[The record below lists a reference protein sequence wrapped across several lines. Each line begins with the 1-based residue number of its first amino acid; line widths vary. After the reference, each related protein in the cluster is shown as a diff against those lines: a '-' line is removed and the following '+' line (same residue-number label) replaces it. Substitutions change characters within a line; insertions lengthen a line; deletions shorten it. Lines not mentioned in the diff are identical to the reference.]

1 MVRIQRGIM
10 TELKIPDH
18 IAIILDGNGRWA
30 KKQNRPRTFGHKEGA
45 ENVIRIA
52 KSCKK
57 FGVKTLTLYAF
68 STENWKRPATEVGFL
83 MDLLIKFVN
92 SKLEQLMAEDCKIN
106 FLGDISK
113 LPAKT
118 KDACDLA
125 LDKTKDNKS
134 LVINIALNYGGRD
147 EIVHAFKEI
156 MEKGYVPDEITEEL
170 ISENL
175 YTAGLPDPDLLI
187 RPGGEIRLS
196 NFLIYQ
202 LAYTELYFTDVLWP
216 DFTEDDLREAIL
228 AFTKR
233 DRRYGGL

>member
-1 MVRIQRGIM
+1 M

-118 KDACDLA
+118 REACDFA
-125 LDKTKDNKS
+125 LEKTKDNKS
-134 LVINIALNYGGRD
+134 LTINIALNYGGRN

-156 MEKGYVPDEITEEL
+156 MEKGYGKNDITEEL

-175 YTAGLPDPDLLI
+175 YTAGQSDPDLLI

>member
-1 MVRIQRGIM
+1 M
-10 TELKIPDH
+10 TELKIPNH

-30 KKQNRPRTFGHKEGA
+30 KKQNKPRTFGHKEGA

-52 KSCKK
+52 KSAKK

-68 STENWKRPATEVGFL
+68 STENWKRPASEVEFL

-92 SKLEQLMAEDCKIN
+92 SKIDELMAEDCKLN

-113 LPAKT
+113 LPNKT
-118 KDACDLA
+118 KEACLFA
-125 LDKTKDNKS
+125 LDKTKDNES
-134 LVINIALNYGGRD
+134 LLINIALNYGGRD
-147 EIVHAFKEI
+147 EIVHSVKEI
-156 MEKGYVPDEITEEL
+156 MKKGYVPDDITEEL
-170 ISENL
+170 IAANL
-175 YTAGLPDPDLLI
+175 YTKGQDDPDLLI
-187 RPGGEIRLS
+187 RPGGELRLS
-196 NFLIYQ
+196 NFLVYQ

-216 DFTEDDLREAIL
+216 DFTEDNLREAIV

>member
-1 MVRIQRGIM
+1 M

-57 FGVKTLTLYAF
+57 FGVKILTLYAF

-92 SKLEQLMAEDCKIN
+92 SKLEQLMEEDCKIN

-118 KDACDLA
+118 REACDFA
-125 LDKTKDNKS
+125 LEKTKDNKS
-134 LVINIALNYGGRD
+134 LTINIALNYGGRD

>member
-1 MVRIQRGIM
+1 M

-52 KSCKK
+52 KSAKK

-118 KDACDLA
+118 REACDLA
-125 LDKTKDNKS
+125 IDKTKDNKS
-134 LVINIALNYGGRD
+134 LTINIALNYGGRD

-156 MEKGYVPDEITEEL
+156 MEKGYGKNDITEEL

-175 YTAGLPDPDLLI
+175 YTAGQSDPDLLI

>member
-1 MVRIQRGIM
+1 M
-10 TELKIPDH
+10 TELKIPNH

-52 KSCKK
+52 RSAKK

-68 STENWKRPATEVGFL
+68 STENWKRPAKEVGFL

-92 SKLEQLMAEDCKIN
+92 SKIYELMAEDCKLN
-106 FLGDISK
+106 FLGDITK
-113 LPAKT
+113 LPKKT
-118 KDACDLA
+118 REACELA

-147 EIVHAFKEI
+147 ELVHSFKEI
-156 MEKGYVPDEITEEL
+156 MKKGYGSDEITEEL
-170 ISENL
+170 ISDNL
-175 YTAGLPDPDLLI
+175 YTSGQADPDLLI
-187 RPGGEIRLS
+187 RPGGELRLS
-196 NFLIYQ
+196 NFLVYQ
-202 LAYTELYFTDVLWP
+202 LAYTELYFTEVLWP
-216 DFTEDDLREAIL
+216 DFTEDDLREAIV

>member
-1 MVRIQRGIM
+1 M

-156 MEKGYVPDEITEEL
+156 MEKGYVQDEITEEL

>member
-1 MVRIQRGIM
+1 M

-52 KSCKK
+52 RSAKK

-68 STENWKRPATEVGFL
+68 STENWKRPAKEVGFL

-92 SKLEQLMAEDCKIN
+92 SKLEELMAEDCKLN

-113 LPAKT
+113 LPKKT
-118 KDACDLA
+118 REACDFA

-147 EIVHAFKEI
+147 EIVNCFREI
-156 MEKGYVPDEITEEL
+156 MAKGYGPDDITEEM
-170 ISENL
+170 ISDYL
-175 YTAGLPDPDLLI
+175 YTAGQDDPDLLI
-187 RPGGEIRLS
+187 RPGGELRLS
-196 NFLIYQ
+196 NFLVYQ

-216 DFTEDDLREAIL
+216 DFTEDDLRDAII
-228 AFTKR
+228 AFAKR

>member
-1 MVRIQRGIM
+1 M

-92 SKLEQLMAEDCKIN
+92 SKLEQLMAEDCKVN

-118 KDACDLA
+118 REACDFA
-125 LDKTKDNKS
+125 LEKTKDNKS
-134 LVINIALNYGGRD
+134 LTINIALNYGGRN

-156 MEKGYVPDEITEEL
+156 MEKGYGKNDITEEL

-175 YTAGLPDPDLLI
+175 YTAGQSDPDLLI

>member
-1 MVRIQRGIM
+1 M

-30 KKQNRPRTFGHKEGA
+30 KKQNRPRTFGLKEGA

-57 FGVKTLTLYAF
+57 FWVKTLTLYAF

-118 KDACDLA
+118 REACDFA